1 MKMKERKITN
11 TMQEVAAD
19 ILTRFAFVKNE
30 EEFWKEY
37 KEVYKVYELCDDPF
51 THLPCSYKEFS
62 KNSLEH
68 DRQVMMERY
77 GHCDGLE

>member
-1 MKMKERKITN
+1 MGKNKRKITN

-19 ILTRFAFVKNE
+19 ILIQFAFVENK
-30 EEFWKEY
+30 EEFWKVY
-37 KEVYKVYELCDDPF
+37 KEVYKDYKLCDDPF
-51 THLPCSYKEFS
+51 THLPCSSREYSE
-62 KNSLEH
+62 NHLEH